1 MHARHNRTTPQF
13 ESGVAAIALLCGLF
27 AAIGLP
33 VFAAPPP
40 NLMNRAQNHGT
51 YTQKLDAARTA
62 YFQVLTTGSRD
73 ADHAAH
79 QALSDLEHAFPGDPT
94 AEAYHGSLELLDAAH
109 DWQIWNLHRQAT
121 DGLRRLDHAVAAAP
135 DDAEVRFMRA
145 ATSWHLPAF
154 YHRSLQCES
163 DFAWLSGRAVA
174 SARQG
179 TLPPELA
186 AASMNYWGRILVRHG
201 QSDRARTAFQ
211 QAIQIAPQ
219 SPGAQDAA
227 RRLRSLQ

>member
-1 MHARHNRTTPQF
+1 MTPRIPSTTLLRRICRRRLLA
-13 ESGVAAIALLCGLF
+13 VAVAVFIASSS
-27 AAIGLP
+27 AYS
-33 VFAAPPP
+33 AAPL
-40 NLMNRAQNHGT
+40 NTIQRTNG

-94 AEAYHGSLELLDAAH
+94 AEVYHGSLELLDAAH

-121 DGLRRLDHAVAAAP
+121 DGLLRLDHAVAAAP
-135 DDAEVRFMRA
+135 DDAEIRFMRA

-154 YHRSLQCES
+154 YHRRPQCES

-186 AASMNYWGRILVRHG
+186 AASMNYWGRILVRRG